1 MEPAQ
6 SIQFTILV
14 LLKGFTQPPVH
25 RHSQLSQGNIPTHTI
40 ILLSILFLLLL
51 CNSGYHCLEKT
62 NASPVNLVDSLFF
75 RTGKCTILQIVFY
88 GNLQRSSLYKYLPIA
103 HFICMSLDVCLYT
116 HIYINLYMNTS
127 SVL

>member
-6 SIQFTILV
+6 SIQFTIV
-14 LLKGFTQPPVH
+14 ILLKGFTQPPVH
-25 RHSQLSQGNIPTHTI
+25 RQTPSYHRETYLPI
-40 ILLSILFLLLL
+40 ISSYLFLLLL
-51 CNSGYHCLEKT
+51 CYSGYHCLEKT

-103 HFICMSLDVCLYT
+103 RFICMSLDVCLYT
-116 HIYINLYMNTS
+116 HIYMNLYMNTN